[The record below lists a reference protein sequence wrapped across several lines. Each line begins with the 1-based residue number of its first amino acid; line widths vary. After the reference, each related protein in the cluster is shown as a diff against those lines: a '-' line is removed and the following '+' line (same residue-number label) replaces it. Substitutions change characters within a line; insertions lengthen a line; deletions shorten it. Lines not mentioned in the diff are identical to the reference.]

1 MWANTKQESMVEV
14 STEMWAVGWCCGTP
28 EETTPNSAGGAGLCK
43 VGRSTH
49 NRNEQ
54 RDVFQEEG
62 PLG

>member
-1 MWANTKQESMVEV
+1 MGKYKTRKYGRGVHRD
-14 STEMWAVGWCCGTP
+14 VGWFCGSP
-28 EETTPNSAGGAGLCK
+28 EETTPNSGGGAGLCK